1 MKRFSGFAMLLA
13 LFLVVGTGSSAE
25 AAKGKVKLAYVEW
38 SCATASIH
46 VVQSVIEDRLGYDVE
61 VIPVGAAAMWQAVAA
76 GDVDGMTTAWLP
88 LTHGHYMDK
97 VRDKVEDLGVNCK
110 GAGIGLVVPAYVTI
124 GSIEEMNANAKKFGN
139 EIVGIDPGAGI
150 MSTTEKALDA
160 YGLDGFELMESSGAM
175 MTAILKEKIKKN
187 EWVVVTGWT
196 PHWKF
201 ARWDLKYL
209 KDPKGVY
216 GGEEEI
222 HTVVRKGLK
231 EDMPDVYRFL
241 DNFEWSLQEIGKV
254 MAYTANGADP
264 ADSAKRWIKENPQRV
279 EEWLK
284 K

>member
-1 MKRFSGFAMLLA
+1 MRRFIGITIFLA
-13 LFLVVGTGSSAE
+13 LFFAAGIGSSAH

-46 VVQSVIEDRLGYDVE
+46 VVQALLEDEMGYDVD
-61 VIPVGAAAMWQAVAA
+61 VIPVGAAAMWQAVAS

-88 LTHGHYMDK
+88 VTHGHYLDK
-97 VRDKVEDLGVNCK
+97 VKGKVVDLGTNCE
-110 GAGIGLVVPAYVTI
+110 GAAIGLVVPAYVTI
-124 GSIEEMNANAKKFGN
+124 DSIEEMNASAKKFDN
-139 EIVGIDPGAGI
+139 EITGIDPGAGI

-160 YGLDGFELMESSGAM
+160 YGLDGFKLMESSGAM

-209 KDPKGVY
+209 EDPKGIY

-222 HTVVRKGLK
+222 HTIVRKGLK
-231 EDMPDVYRFL
+231 EDMPEVYRLL
-241 DNFEWSLQEIGKV
+241 DNFHWSLQEIGQV
-254 MAYTANGADP
+254 MAYTADGADP
-264 ADSAKRWIKENPQRV
+264 TASAKRWIKENPQRV
-279 EEWLK
+279 KEWLPK
-284 K
+284 